1 MAWKEKWELGG
12 GHQSVWQWLNKG
24 MEAEEKQPSQNF
36 CTCYERESKTS
47 QKSLKGLAKAK
58 DVPACLRAVVCYNA
72 MHTSVCW
79 ESCLPA
85 SACAFQT
92 SPQQK
97 AILKMSFAME
107 ACIPKHTKSGHE
119 QHPKATGWPYQVYCS
134 GPNSA
139 GDVPHPKEPHLHC
152 QGM

>member
-1 MAWKEKWELGG
+1 MRIRGRASLRMAVVEQGYG
-12 GHQSVWQWLNKG
+12 SRR
-24 MEAEEKQPSQNF
+24 EATLSKLLHIPWTSKQNL
-36 CTCYERESKTS
+36 T
-47 QKSLKGLAKAK
+47 KSLKSLAKAK
-58 DVPACLRAVVCYNA
+58 DVPACLMAVVCYNA
-72 MHTSVCW
+72 MHMSVCW

-97 AILKMSFAME
+97 AILKMSFGME

-119 QHPKATGWPYQVYCS
+119 QYPKATGWPYQVYCS